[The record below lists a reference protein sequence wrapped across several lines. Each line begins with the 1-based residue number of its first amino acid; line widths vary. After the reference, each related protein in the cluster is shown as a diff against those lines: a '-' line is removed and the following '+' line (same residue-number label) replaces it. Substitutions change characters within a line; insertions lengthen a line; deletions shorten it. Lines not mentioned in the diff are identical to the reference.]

1 MNTKNLKRGNPETQF
16 KSGREAA
23 ENGAK
28 GGRASGESRRRHR
41 ELRELLIEELAKEGA
56 NGMSKE
62 EYLVAKVLENHA
74 RGKLTFK
81 DMKDL
86 QDLLGE
92 SSLNVNVKSEGFHI
106 EVSPE
111 IAKMMKEDEDHK
123 GV

>member
-1 MNTKNLKRGNPETQF
+1 MNTQNLKRGNPETEF
-16 KSGREAA
+16 RAGREQA
-23 ENGAK
+23 E
-28 GGRASGESRRRHR
+28 RAREAGKKSGESRRRHR
-41 ELRELLIEELAKEGA
+41 ELRELLIRELTRVGA
-56 NGMSKE
+56 NGMTKE

-111 IAKMMKEDEDHK
+111 VAKMMKEDEDHK
-123 GV
+123 SV